1 MTQQT
6 RPKVLVVDDDEL
18 MRRAIGR
25 ILRNEFDVTFAC
37 DGGEALPMILGG
49 TFDTVLSDVEMP
61 VMRGDELYEAV
72 LAKDPARAGTIIFM
86 SGGSTRE
93 KAKAFLGQVGFLR
106 KPVDP
111 TALRQAL
118 HAASRASG

>member
-18 MRRAIGR
+18 MRRAVGR

-37 DGGEALPMILGG
+37 DGTEALPMILGG

-61 VMRGDELYEAV
+61 GMRGDELYEAV
-72 LAKDPARAGTIIFM
+72 LAKDPAKAGTIIFM
-86 SGGSTRE
+86 SGGSTR
-93 KAKAFLGQVGFLR
+93 AKALLGQVGFLR

-118 HAASRASG
+118 HVASRAPR